1 MNIFSKWFSPSK
13 IEETQAHINTKTEEL
28 LKTWEEAKR
37 DAMTKLSES
46 PYFNNKKRVKVAIN
60 GFGRIGRAFV
70 RQAME
75 RDDIEIVAI
84 NDLGSI
90 ENLAYLLKYDTVYRK
105 ATFDIEVLDKGI
117 QLDPKKPEITKA
129 VPGKLKLSNENFTHD
144 ISFISEKMPEHLP
157 WKDLNVDVVVEC
169 TGLFTSFSAAAVHVE
184 KAGAKKVVIS
194 APAKD
199 EPINETQA
207 TILMGVNE
215 DKLNKCIISSNAS
228 CTTNASSPLIAILD
242 EAIGIEKALLS
253 TTHGYTASQALVDAP
268 NKKDFREGRA
278 AAQNIVPSSTGAAI
292 AVTKAFPKLNNLF
305 DGISL
310 RVPVPAGS
318 IVDVTFIA
326 KRNTTKEEVNEILKN
341 AAKDKKWENVFSVT
355 EEDLVS
361 SDIQGA
367 PFASIADLQFTRV
380 VGGNLVKVLAWY
392 DNESGYTR
400 TLVDHVVKIGN
411 VK

>member
-1 MNIFSKWFSPSK
+1 MAIKNIKDIFSKK
-13 IEETQAHINTKTEEL
+13 K
-28 LKTWEEAKR
+28 
-37 DAMTKLSES
+37 
-46 PYFNNKKRVKVAIN
+46 NNMKKVRVAIN

-75 RDDIEIVAI
+75 EENLSNIEIVAI
-84 NDLGSI
+84 NDLGNI
-90 ENLAYLLKYDTVYRK
+90 ENLAYLLKYDTVYKK
-105 ATFDIEVLDKGI
+105 APFDVEVLDKGV
-117 QLDPKKPEITKA
+117 QADPKKPEVKP
-129 VPGKLKLSNENFTHD
+129 VPGKLKIGNQEVVFV
-144 ISFISEKMPEHLP
+144 SEKNPEMLP
-157 WKDLNVDVVVEC
+157 WGTLNVDVVVES
-169 TGLFTSFSAAAVHVE
+169 TGLFTKFGDSKVHI
-184 KAGAKKVVIS
+184 KAGARKVVIS

-199 EPINETQA
+199 DPTSSDEA
-207 TILMGVNE
+207 TVLMGINA
-215 DKLNKCIISSNAS
+215 DRLCDLNVTSNAS
-228 CTTNASSPLIAILD
+228 CTTNAASPLIAILD
-242 EAIGIEKALLS
+242 EKIGIEKAVLS

-278 AAQNIVPSSTGAAI
+278 AAQNIVPSTTGAAI

-326 KRNTTKEEVNEILKN
+326 KKNTTVEEVNNALKE
-341 AAKDKKWENVFSVT
+341 ASDDPRWAGIFSAT

-361 SDIQGA
+361 SDILGSH
-367 PFASIADLQFTRV
+367 FASIADLQFTKV

-400 TLVDHVVKIGN
+400 TLVKHVVEIGKN
-411 VK
+411 